1 MLKKV
6 EKIQNA
12 LISYRDAKKEEQW
25 DSALKTLNSA
35 IEIDK
40 NNLALQASLHFKRA
54 NVFNKLNKKENAL
67 ADLNKTIEL
76 NPYEDYLN
84 YYFYRG
90 CLLFDMK
97 RYEEGQADII
107 KGGNQNNINLI
118 TLTFTN

>member
-1 MLKKV
+1 MG
-6 EKIQNA
+6 
-12 LISYRDAKKEEQW
+12 
-25 DSALKTLNSA
+25 TLNSA

-90 CLLFDMK
+90 CLLIDMK

-107 KGGNQNNINLI
+107 KGG
-118 TLTFTN
+118 